1 MSDLVG
7 LFLERAMA
15 AGCCTDSDA
24 AQLADAQVVR
34 AAYGIAETGS
44 VVFVPTPT
52 QPRSA
57 WLDAEVLV
65 VELERER
72 ILGDLEA
79 LFDAIGP
86 EPPSAVAVVTGPSRT
101 ADIEQTLVVGVH
113 GPREL
118 HIVLT

>member
-7 LFLERAMA
+7 LFLERAAA
-15 AGCCTDSDA
+15 AGCRTEPA
-24 AQLADAQVVR
+24 GPEAPVVE

-44 VVFVPTPT
+44 VVFVPTPA
-52 QPRSA
+52 QPRRS

-65 VELERER
+65 VELARDR
-72 ILGDLEA
+72 ILPNLEA
-79 LFDAIGP
+79 LFAAIGP
-86 EPPSAVAVVTGPSRT
+86 KPPSAVAIVTGPSRT

-118 HIVLT
+118 HVVLGPS

>member
-7 LFLERAMA
+7 LFLERAKA
-15 AGCCTDSDA
+15 AGCHTDA
-24 AQLADAQVVR
+24 EAGGLADAKVVN

-44 VVFVPTPT
+44 VVFVPSPA

-65 VELERER
+65 VELGRER

-79 LFDAIGP
+79 LFEAIGP
-86 EPPSAVAVVTGPSRT
+86 DPPSAVAVVTGPSRT